1 MAEILIVED
10 ERIVAEDIKQRLKNL
25 GYSSSVASSGEGAI
39 QKAEK
44 DTLDLVLMDIVLGG
58 KIDGIETAQTLHS
71 QFDIPVI
78 FLTAHA
84 DERTLEHAKLTEPYG
99 YILKPFEDRELHAS
113 IKMALYKHEMEKK
126 MKKSHQQLITT
137 LKSMGDAVIATDKEG
152 VITFMNPVAEALTGW
167 VHEEA
172 QEKSLE
178 QVFTIMAENGKLDCI
193 PVRAILNEGATQP
206 LARHILLTK
215 DGRRIF
221 IDYGAA
227 PIKDENRI
235 IGIVVAFRD
244 ITEHKRTEEALKS
257 AEKKFRELFDSA
269 GDALFI
275 HDMEGHFLETNKTAC
290 ERLGYKREELLQLT
304 SMNIDAPEYAAAVSD
319 RIKKI
324 KTEGHAFLETAHI
337 TRDGRRIPIEMSSRI
352 IEFEGKSAVLN
363 IARDITDRKRAEEAL
378 QSEKDKL
385 QALLDGLA
393 RVEMGITIIG
403 KGFTI
408 QFQNQTLEER
418 FGDVTGRLCY
428 ESYLGTKEACP
439 FCPISRTLVTN
450 NVESAGITGPGGT
463 YYQIISAP
471 FPNPDGSVDRALEVV
486 IDVTE
491 HKRAEIQ
498 LRKLFETSK
507 LINSTMDMDKI
518 FEFISDSY
526 RELVGFDNFIVFL
539 VSEEKNTLY
548 VAYASEGIRD
558 KVKDIVTVYGEGL
571 IGHAV
576 RHKETLLLGNAHE
589 DSRSKGIPGVTDS
602 FTSLIVFP
610 LTIEEEC
617 VGAIHISKI
626 EENAY
631 DEDDVEAIKL
641 LSEIISSAV
650 RNSRLY
656 HEIKEFGGKL
666 EMRIAERSRRIEILL
681 KTRLSLQKEGG
692 WEKGLA
698 TIIESMLELGFER
711 VGIFLVD
718 PMRKALDFHTG
729 RGIELPESLSVSLKD
744 TDFFGVKCVREK
756 RTIHVREYNPKEGRQ
771 VVSNSKSF
779 VWVPIM
785 VQNEAFAALAADNVK
800 SGKMISE
807 EDVKDLEIL
816 AGMCAVFIDRTRLLV
831 EPVAEKRL
839 ETAFKYWLNTCEG
852 YLVLEKRPEKS
863 LEIFLDLVTHGIPGF
878 VVSRVYPERLKRKYT
893 LARTPVLWFSR
904 SAKEDTIGPDDLPK
918 LIYVISDFT
927 KKSEESVILLE
938 GLEYLVTQVGFETVL
953 KAVQE
958 LRDIVVMNNSRLIV
972 PFRKDT
978 LSEREYSILEREF
991 TVL

>member
-10 ERIVAEDIKQRLKNL
+10 ERIVAEDIKERLKNL
-25 GYSSSVASSGEGAI
+25 GYTSSVAPSGE
-39 QKAEK
+39 KALQETGK
-44 DTLDLVLMDIVLGG
+44 TSPDLVLMDIVLGG
-58 KIDGIETAQTLHS
+58 TIDGIEAAQILHS
-71 QFDIPVI
+71 LDIPVI

-84 DERTLEHAKLTEPYG
+84 DEKTLEQAKLTEPYG
-99 YILKPFEDRELHAS
+99 YLVKPFEDRELHAT
-113 IKMALYKHEMEKK
+113 IEMALYKHKMEKRIK
-126 MKKSHQQLITT
+126 ESRQQLITT
-137 LKSMGDAVIATDKEG
+137 LKSMGDAVIVTNEEG
-152 VITFMNPVAEALTGW
+152 VITFMNPVAEALTGR
-167 VHEEA
+167 VQEEA
-172 QEKSLE
+172 QGTPLE
-178 QVFTIMAENGKLDCI
+178 QVFTILAETGEKDCI
-193 PVRAILNEGATQP
+193 PIKAILDEGATQP
-206 LARHILLTK
+206 LARHILLTR
-215 DGRRIF
+215 DGRRIS

-227 PIKDENRI
+227 PIKDESGI

-244 ITEHKRTEEALKS
+244 ITEHKRTEEALES
-257 AEKKFRELFDSA
+257 AEKKFRDLFDSA

-275 HDMEGHFLETNKTAC
+275 HDMEGYFLEVNKTAC
-290 ERLGYKREELLQLT
+290 ERLGYTREELLQLT
-304 SMNIDAPEYAAAVSD
+304 SIHIDAPEYAAISD

-324 KTEGHAFLETAHI
+324 ETEGHAFLETAHI
-337 TRDGRRIPIEMSSRI
+337 TRDGRRIPIELSSRI
-352 IEFEGKSAVLN
+352 IEFDGKSAVLN

-378 QSEKDKL
+378 KSERDKL

-403 KGFTI
+403 KGHTI

-418 FGDVTGRLCY
+418 YGDVTGKKCY
-428 ESYLGTKEACP
+428 ESYLGLKEACP
-439 FCPISRTLVTN
+439 SCPISRTLETN
-450 NVESAGITGPGGT
+450 SVESAGITGPDGT
-463 YYQIISAP
+463 FYQVISAP
-471 FPNPDGSVDRALEVV
+471 FPSPDGRVDRALEVV
-486 IDVTE
+486 MDVTE

-526 RELVGFDNFIVFL
+526 RELVGYDNFIVFL
-539 VSEEKNTLY
+539 VSEEKKALS

-558 KVKDIVTVYGEGL
+558 KVKDIVTAYGEGL
-571 IGHAV
+571 IGYAV
-576 RHKETLLLGNAHE
+576 NHKETLLLGNAHK
-589 DSRSKGIPGVTDS
+589 DSRSKGIPGVTES

-610 LTIEEEC
+610 LIIEEEC
-617 VGAIHISKI
+617 VGAIHISKV

-631 DEDDVEAIKL
+631 DEHDVEAIKL

-656 HEIKEFGGKL
+656 KEIKEFGGEL
-666 EMRIAERSRRIEILL
+666 EMRIAERSKRIEILL
-681 KTRLSLQKEGG
+681 KTRLNLQKESG
-692 WEKGLA
+692 WERGLA

-756 RTIHVREYNPKEGRQ
+756 RTIHVREFNPREGRQ

-785 VQNEAFAALAADNVK
+785 VQNEAFAALAVDNVK
-800 SGKMISE
+800 SGKVISE

-816 AGMCAVFIDRTRLLV
+816 AGMCAAFIDRTRLLV

-839 ETAFKYWLNTCEG
+839 DTAFKYWLKSAEG
-852 YLVLEKRPEKS
+852 YLVLEKKPEKS
-863 LEIFLDLVTHGIPGF
+863 LEIFVDLVTHGIPGF
-878 VVSRVYPERLKRKYT
+878 VVSRVYPEKLKRKYT
-893 LARTPVLWFSR
+893 LAQTPVLWFSR
-904 SAKEDTIGPDDLPK
+904 SQRENTIGPDDLPK

-938 GLEYLVTQVGFETVL
+938 GLEYLIIQVGFETVL
-953 KAVQE
+953 KSVQE